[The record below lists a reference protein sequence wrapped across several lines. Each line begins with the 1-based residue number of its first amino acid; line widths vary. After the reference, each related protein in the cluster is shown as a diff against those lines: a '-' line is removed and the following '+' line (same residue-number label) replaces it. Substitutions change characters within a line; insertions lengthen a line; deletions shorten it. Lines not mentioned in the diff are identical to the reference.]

1 MSVRSLARKNKRR
14 NIKAVANQINTFWN
28 GMKVIWMAGD
38 NRFKSKS
45 KLRRER
51 KRAEAQTGRG
61 FTKAV

>member
-45 KLRRER
+45 KLRTQRE
-51 KRAEAQTGRG
+51 
-61 FTKAV
+61 